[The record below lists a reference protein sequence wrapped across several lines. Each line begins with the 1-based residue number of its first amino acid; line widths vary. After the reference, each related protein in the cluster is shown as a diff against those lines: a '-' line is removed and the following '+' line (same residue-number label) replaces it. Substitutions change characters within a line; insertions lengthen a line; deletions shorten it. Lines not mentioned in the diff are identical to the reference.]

1 MEDSGGPSEE
11 LQEVEE
17 ELVSKKEK
25 GGEGSQND
33 DEETPMNDL
42 ESGNARHDKNKKRLK
57 NAFWCFSGLDN
68 MKVFTQAFTLTFLA
82 EWGKL

>member
-1 MEDSGGPSEE
+1 MEPNDGPSEE

-25 GGEGSQND
+25 GGEGPQND
-33 DEETPMNDL
+33 DDETPMNDL
-42 ESGNARHDKNKKRLK
+42 ESGNARHDKNKKRIK
-57 NAFWCFSGLDN
+57 AFWCFSGLDN

-82 EWGKL
+82 EWGK